1 MAHLSAAMHE
11 WVGRGISV
19 GIATRCR
26 LDGPGIESGW
36 GARFS
41 APIRSGHE
49 TLSAS
54 YRMGTGSYPGVKRP
68 GRDDLAVS
76 SSPEVKERV
85 ELHISHSLSRS
96 IRAFVACSR
105 VNFHTRV
112 GCQRWL
118 NGC

>member
-1 MAHLSAAMHE
+1 MTHLSAAMHE

-26 LDGPGIESGW
+26 LDGPGIESRW

-41 APIRSGHE
+41 APIRTGLG

-54 YRMGTGSYPGVKRP
+54 RIMGTGSYPGVKRA
-68 GRDDLAVS
+68 GRDDLALS

-85 ELHISHSLSRS
+85 ELHIYSLSGHSWHVLGETFLVEWAVR
-96 IRAFVACSR
+96 
-105 VNFHTRV
+105 
-112 GCQRWL
+112 G
-118 NGC
+118 G